1 MAIVKHSID
10 GTDSAIW
17 AETDNINY
25 FLSTNLTPDS
35 AGSVTNVNVSRPA
48 HTRRQYPGDASLV
61 NVSANTAVVV
71 QDPGRKSGNAIPG
84 KPFVVTDGTEKR
96 QFRYTGDWTDVHAL
110 FVGDVENETTLYS
123 STGTRYIIAATP
135 QGLSTKAK
143 AAPKPAS
150 V

>member
-1 MAIVKHSID
+1 MAIQKHSID

-25 FLSTNLTPDS
+25 FLSTDLTPDS
-35 AGSVTNVNVSRPA
+35 AGSVTNVQLNKPG
-48 HTRRQYPGDASLV
+48 HTRRQYPGDTSLV
-61 NVSANTAVVV
+61 SVSAHSATTIM
-71 QDPGRKSGNAIPG
+71 DPGRKSGNAIPG

-110 FVGDVENETTLYS
+110 FVGDVANETTLYS
-123 STGTRYIIAATP
+123 STGTRYIIAATS
-135 QGLSTKAK
+135 QGLSTKTK
-143 AAPKPAS
+143 TAPKPAS

>member
-1 MAIVKHSID
+1 MAIQKHTI
-10 GTDSAIW
+10 GETDSAIW

-25 FLSTNLTPDS
+25 FLSTTLTPDS
-35 AGSVTNVNVSRPA
+35 ADSVTNVQMNKPGHS
-48 HTRRQYPGDASLV
+48 RRQYPGDTSLV
-61 NVSANTAVVV
+61 SVSSHTATTIM
-71 QDPGRKSGNAIPG
+71 DPGRKSGNAIPG

-110 FVGDVENETTLYS
+110 FVGDVANETTLYS
-123 STGTRYIIAATP
+123 ATGTRYIIAATS

-143 AAPKPAS
+143 ATPKPAS

>member
-1 MAIVKHSID
+1 MAIQKHSIAE
-10 GTDSAIW
+10 TDSAIW

-25 FLSTNLTPDS
+25 FLTTTLTPDS
-35 AGSVTNVNVSRPA
+35 AGSVTNVQLNKPG
-48 HTRRQYPGDASLV
+48 HTRRQYPGDTSLV
-61 NVSANTAVVV
+61 NVSAHSATTIV
-71 QDPGRKSGNAIPG
+71 DPGRKSGNAIPG

-110 FVGDVENETTLYS
+110 FVGDVANETTLYS

-135 QGLSTKAK
+135 SGLSTKAK

>member
-1 MAIVKHSID
+1 MAIQKHTIPSS
-10 GTDSAIW
+10 DSAIW

-25 FLSTNLTPDS
+25 FLTTPLNPDS
-35 AGSVTNVNVSRPA
+35 AGSVTNVNVSKPG
-48 HTRRQYPGDASLV
+48 HTRRQYPGDTSLV
-61 NVSANTAVVV
+61 TVSAHTATTIM
-71 QDPGRKSGNAIPG
+71 DLGRKSGNAIPG
-84 KPFVVTDGTEKR
+84 KPFVVSDSKEKR

-110 FVGDVENETTLYS
+110 FVGDVANETTLYS